1 MVQRRQ
7 RERSLFEVLL
17 PDGHKLWP
25 DWLRKIDTLLEDDAA
40 IEVVAQALEKRWPQ
54 RRRRG
59 RLGTPAE
66 VVIRLL
72 ILKHLFDWSYDDM
85 EREVRANLVYRMFT
99 RIDAGDVPDAK
110 TILKIARALGPDVIE
125 QLHRQVVEVAKR
137 AGVTHGRR
145 FRIDTTVVATNVH
158 YPTDS
163 TLLGD
168 GVRVLTRTLQ
178 RASAALGDPAGRIR
192 NRLRSVTRR
201 VLIIGYEARSPTPRD
216 AMVKSYR
223 TLMATTRA
231 VLRDTATMVR
241 RLGQRVRT
249 ASRQGQPLLQRAQ
262 DRLQEMR
269 PLVQRVVDQTRARLL
284 GGDTHVPDKVLSL
297 FEPHTETIRKGKISK
312 PNEFGKLVTIQESE
326 HRIITAYDVHAK
338 RPADVTLWTAALDR
352 HQAIFGRAPD
362 LAAGDR
368 GFSSATNERAA
379 TDRGVRRVVL
389 PRRGPTSPAR
399 RAYEHQCWFRRGQ
412 RWRVGCEGRIS
423 VLKRRHGLDRC
434 RYHGEDGMHR
444 WVGFGVIAD
453 NLMNI
458 ATFAKAPAAA

>member
-25 DWLRKIDTLLEDDAA
+25 DWLRKIDTLLEDDAV

-54 RRRRG
+54 SRRRG

-72 ILKHLFDWSYDDM
+72 ILKHLFDWSYDEM

-110 TILKIARALGPDVIE
+110 TILKIARALGPEVIE
-125 QLHRQVVEVAKR
+125 QLHRQVVDVAKR

-145 FRIDTTVVATNVH
+145 FRIDTTVVATKVH

-178 RASAALGDPAGRIR
+178 RASAALGDPSGRIR

-201 VLIIGYEARSPTPRD
+201 VLIIGYEARSPKTRA

-249 ASRQGQPLLQRAQ
+249 ASPPVQPLLQRAQ
-262 DRLQEMR
+262 NRLQEMR

-284 GGDTHVPDKVLSL
+284 GGDTHVANKVLSL

-326 HRIITAYDVHAK
+326 HQIITAYDVHAK

-389 PRRGPTSPAR
+389 PRRGPKSPAR
-399 RAYEHQCWFRRGQ
+399 RAYERQRWFRRGQ

-458 ATFAKAPAAA
+458 ATFATEPAAA

>member
-25 DWLRKIDTLLEDDAA
+25 DWLRKIDTLLEDDAV

-54 RRRRG
+54 SRRRG

-66 VVIRLL
+66 VVIRML

-125 QLHRQVVEVAKR
+125 QLHRQVIEVAKR

-145 FRIDTTVVATNVH
+145 FRIDTTVVETNVH

-178 RASAALGDPAGRIR
+178 RASAALGDPSGRIR

-201 VLIIGYEARSPTPRD
+201 VLIIGYEARSPKTRD

-241 RLGQRVRT
+241 RLGQRART
-249 ASRQGQPLLQRAQ
+249 ASPQVQPLLHHTQ
-262 DRLQEMR
+262 DRLQELR

-284 GGDTHVPDKVLSL
+284 GGDTHVADKVLSL

-312 PNEFGKLVTIQESE
+312 PNEFGRLVTIQESE
-326 HRIITAYDVHAK
+326 HQIITAYDVHTK

-352 HQAIFGRAPD
+352 HQTIFGRAPD

-368 GFSSATNERAA
+368 GFSSATNEQAA

-389 PRRGPTSPAR
+389 PRRGPKSPAR
-399 RAYEHQCWFRRGQ
+399 RAYERQHWFRRGQ

-434 RYHGEDGMHR
+434 RYHGDDGMHR

-458 ATFAKAPAAA
+458 ATFAKARAAA